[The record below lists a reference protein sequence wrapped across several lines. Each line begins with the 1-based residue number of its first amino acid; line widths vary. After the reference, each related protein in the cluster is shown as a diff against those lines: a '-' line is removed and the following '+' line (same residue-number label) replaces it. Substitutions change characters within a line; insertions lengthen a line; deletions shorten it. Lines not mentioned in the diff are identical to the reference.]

1 MKEAYTVGEAIEIV
15 LEKFSKSPLLVAAL
29 SSVFFEME
37 KTQVEKEKLQL
48 WRDID
53 LMFHG
58 YWRNDLDNLTKLLEN
73 NLAKIKKSLC
83 VEYVDGGWKCKE

>member
-48 WRDID
+48 WKDID

>member
-15 LEKFSKSPLLVAAL
+15 LEKFSKSTLLVAAL

-48 WRDID
+48 WKDID